1 MTSIIKDKFKT
12 HLPLPTIL
20 PVEWDKAIK
29 SNDNVIFD
37 SLDHF
42 VYIVSKL
49 TQREDDKCGMSYKDA
64 LSNLVRRKSDF
75 PEEEQK
81 SIENLVRKNLLK
93 RGLITEEVYENF
105 KYTNGSEGSNLGVDV
120 GKYAAGEAECVITP
134 SRQYIDFFYE
144 LYISIS
150 YSAGV
155 SNNTVRKN
163 VAKLLATVA
172 ELERKHIFVKINV
185 VFPDE
190 GAAYVSDGEGGSSKR
205 NFFSMIPVFS
215 HKDPKSIEVMSSVVN
230 DKLLRKFFFAIVE
243 DFYGKDLSGVYG
255 RPVELNKTINIGKDL
270 NEVELF
276 EKIKKDVG
284 FID

>member
-1 MTSIIKDKFKT
+1 MTSVIKDKFNT
-12 HLPLPTIL
+12 SIAMPTIT
-20 PVEWDKAIK
+20 PVEWKSAFT
-29 SNDNVIFD
+29 SNDNVLFD

-42 VYIVSKL
+42 VYTVSKL
-49 TQREDDKCGMSYKDA
+49 TQLEDRKCGMSYKDA
-64 LSNLVRRKSDF
+64 LNNLIRRKSDF

-81 SIENLVRKNLLK
+81 SVENLVRKNLLK
-93 RGLITEEVYENF
+93 RGLITEEIYENF
-105 KYTNGSEGSNLGVDV
+105 KYTNGSEGSNVGVDV

-150 YSAGV
+150 YHCGV
-155 SNNTVRKN
+155 SDETVRKN
-163 VAKLLATVA
+163 VAKLLTTIA

-185 VFPDE
+185 VFPDQ
-190 GAAYVSDGEGGSSKR
+190 GAATVDGEKR

-215 HKDPKSIEVMSSVVN
+215 HKDFKSVEVMSSVVN
-230 DKLLRKFFFAIVE
+230 DKLLRKFFFAIIE
-243 DFYGKDLSGVYG
+243 DFYGRDLSYGYG
-255 RPVELNKTINIGKDL
+255 RPVELPKTINIGENL

-276 EKIKKDVG
+276 EQIKKDVG